1 MSEKYTATRIIAAG
15 AIGCAV
21 LAGCGTESA
30 TDSPNSATPPSVEH
44 SDTAP
49 VPTVSKAPETSP
61 SALPWDVLSGKGSAL
76 VCRGLVVL
84 QVPEGF
90 RTVANPIID
99 PTSKQPLFT
108 ENISSAGVTIDK
120 ERDSAQP
127 PSWYD
132 LQGNPKTLAELSCK
146 DEVLYTHRVTLPQN
160 NHANVVTTSAHEFTG
175 ETRLD
180 IHALQGAN
188 GLVDHDFGVEGEVA
202 MTQRLEQ
209 LQDLSN

>member
-1 MSEKYTATRIIAAG
+1 MSEKYTTTRIIAAG
-15 AIGCAV
+15 AVGCAV

-30 TDSPNSATPPSVEH
+30 PQGPDATTPPSIHH
-44 SDTAP
+44 SDTAT
-49 VPTVSKAPETSP
+49 PTTPKAPEVTP

-84 QVPEGF
+84 QIPEGF
-90 RTVANPIID
+90 RTVANPILD
-99 PTSKQPLFT
+99 PTSKQPLFV
-108 ENISSAGVTIDK
+108 ENISSAGVTLDK

-132 LQGNPKTLAELSCK
+132 LEGNPKTLAELSCK

-160 NHANVVTTSAHEFTG
+160 NHANVITTSPHGFAG

-180 IHALQGAN
+180 IHALQGSD
-188 GLVDHDFGVEGEVA
+188 GLVDHDFGPEGEVA

-209 LQDLSN
+209 LQRLPE

>member
-21 LAGCGTESA
+21 LAGCGAESA
-30 TDSPNSATPPSVEH
+30 HDNPNTATPPSVSH
-44 SDTAP
+44 SDASTTTVGP
-49 VPTVSKAPETSP
+49 KVPEASP
-61 SALPWDVLSGKGSAL
+61 SALPWDILSGKGSAL

-90 RTVANPIID
+90 RTVANPILD
-99 PTSKQPLFT
+99 PASKQPLFT

-132 LQGNPKTLAELSCK
+132 LQGNPKTLAELSCE

-160 NHANVVTTSAHEFTG
+160 NHANVITTSPHEFTG

-188 GLVDHDFGVEGEVA
+188 GLVDHDFGIEGEIA

-209 LQDLSN
+209 LQDLPN